1 LKISGFGL
9 IKLSKIGEDSAK
21 VVNHEAQID
30 KSNYYIAP
38 EIYKDEVFDKRADVH
53 SFGVILYELTEG
65 VSLFHPKPP
74 EEVAESICIEGKR
87 PTIRTKSKSYP
98 PELKE

>member
-1 LKISGFGL
+1 
-9 IKLSKIGEDSAK
+9 
-21 VVNHEAQID
+21 
-30 KSNYYIAP
+30 
-38 EIYKDEVFDKRADVH
+38 VH
-53 SFGVILYELTEG
+53 SFGVILYEVVTQSFSLFFVIKCLSFKLCNVFLVSYVKLTEG